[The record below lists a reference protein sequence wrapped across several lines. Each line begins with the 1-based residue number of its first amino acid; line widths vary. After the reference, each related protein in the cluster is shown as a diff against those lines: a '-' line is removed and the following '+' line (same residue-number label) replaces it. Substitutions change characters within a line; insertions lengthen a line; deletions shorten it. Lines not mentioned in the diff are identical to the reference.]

1 MAIHPYHAHQS
12 ERLRLPYDEIVR
24 NLERAQY
31 ALRDDPDLAA
41 LYLDGALR
49 VLLAL
54 AANLC
59 GAQPAH
65 ADEALYLLDRQ
76 RPLLA
81 QRFRLALRAPN
92 PEARLIH
99 SRSLLD
105 LLRLGA
111 AQRAPDHA
119 LKG

>member
-1 MAIHPYHAHQS
+1 MAIHSYHAHQP
-12 ERLRLPYDEIVR
+12 ERLRLPYDEIVH

-31 ALRDDPDLAA
+31 ALQDDPDMAA

-49 VLLAL
+49 DLLAL
-54 AANLC
+54 AAGLR

-76 RPLLA
+76 GPLFA

-99 SRSLLD
+99 SRLLLD
-105 LLRLGA
+105 LLKLGA
-111 AQRAPDHA
+111 ASCALDHA